1 MNPFQSKFDDYGHFK
16 DDTKRLLAMVSRDVG
31 RVAIAIAGIVLYGQV
46 PWPRVMQ
53 WFH

>member
-1 MNPFQSKFDDYGHFK
+1 MNPFQSKFDEYKHFK

-31 RVAIAIAGIVLYGQV
+31 RVAIAIACIVLYGQV
-46 PWPRVMQ
+46 PWAQVTK